1 MLLFLQTIAIIIIVV
16 TIGPVVGGGLIMTSQ
31 TWRATFWF
39 LFAYGAVILVFVFF
53 ALPETY
59 RDIERFDN
67 NITEKMD
74 IDDKDKNKDQER
86 EQKSQEE
93 EIIMEEEKRNIAE
106 DDLCSSSVDPGTTVI
121 NMEDQEEENGM
132 EETNTKSKTELIK
145 SGEKKRIN
153 PIEPFLMLR
162 HPFVFLA
169 SMISGISFGAM
180 YAIGKFNDGS
190 FFLLLAFF
198 ALFFFIATYYNL
210 TRSLLFFSYI

>member
-1 MLLFLQTIAIIIIVV
+1 
-16 TIGPVVGGGLIMTSQ
+16 MTHQ

-39 LFAYGAVILVFVFF
+39 LFAYGVVILVFVFF

-67 NITEKMD
+67 NIIERID
-74 IDDKDKNKDQER
+74 IGDKDKNKDQER
-86 EQKSQEE
+86 EKKFREKE
-93 EIIMEEEKRNIAE
+93 VIIKEEKSNITE

-121 NMEDQEEENGM
+121 NMGDQEEKEGT
-132 EETNTKSKTELIK
+132 EETNTKKKTELIK

-169 SMISGISFGAM
+169 SMIAGISFGAM
-180 YAIGKFNDGS
+180 YAIGKINKKKPF
-190 FFLLLAFF
+190 FFLL
-198 ALFFFIATYYNL
+198 
-210 TRSLLFFSYI
+210 SLL